1 MIEMKIMNVQ
11 EVLPTNV
18 PVVILQEESGSRLLP
33 IFIGRPEATAIGL
46 SLANQDPPRPMTHDL
61 LVTIVELLGFQVE
74 RIEITEL
81 REKTFFAD
89 IYFRGPNG
97 VEVVSSRPSDAL
109 AVAVRTGATIYADEG
124 VMDQASYLP
133 EEDDSLSET
142 QIDDFRDFLDSVN
155 PDDFA

>member
-1 MIEMKIMNVQ
+1 
-11 EVLPTNV
+11 
-18 PVVILQEESGSRLLP
+18 
-33 IFIGRPEATAIGL
+33 
-46 SLANQDPPRPMTHDL
+46 MTHDL

-89 IYFRGPNG
+89 IYFRGPSG

-124 VMDQASYLP
+124 VMDQASYVAE
-133 EEDDSLSET
+133 EEDTLSET